1 VALQMSTARV
11 ESLDDG
17 TLRVSDTCGRCN
29 NNIAWDYAANSADG
43 RFLVGHCECDGER
56 HLFALGPGDRA
67 VDRNGRIL

>member
-17 TLRVSDTCGRCN
+17 TLRVSDTCSRCN
-29 NNIAWDYAANSADG
+29 NSIAWDYVANAADG
-43 RFLVGHCECDGER
+43 RFLVGHCACDGER
-56 HLFALGPGDRA
+56 HLFALGPQDKA